1 MKVINEQI
9 IMKINNTQLTTKI
22 EDEYLLDIFL
32 LLEDTVQM
40 LNLEDVTFLIFQLK
54 YTVCNVTMVTIKL

>member
-32 LLEDTVQM
+32 LLENTVQM
-40 LNLEDVTFLIFQLK
+40 LNLEDFLIF
-54 YTVCNVTMVTIKL
+54 